1 MMSEAIGNDLRG
13 KGSPN
18 QAKNHPSLKRETWRR
33 SSGVNEG
40 GRISGALKISKTKD
54 EESERGVGVW
64 MSFPH
69 SALHSALPSVLLSG
83 DDDDDVEEEE
93 EEGCTHDTA
102 AAAGRSLISRE
113 TKTT

>member
-1 MMSEAIGNDLRG
+1 MMSVAIENDLRG

-54 EESERGVGVW
+54 EESERRSG
-64 MSFPH
+64 SLDEF
-69 SALHSALPSVLLSG
+69 SALSIAFRPPLSSPF
-83 DDDDDVEEEE
+83 
-93 EEGCTHDTA
+93 
-102 AAAGRSLISRE
+102 R
-113 TKTT
+113 

>member
-54 EESERGVGVW
+54 EERGVGVW

-83 DDDDDVEEEE
+83 DDDDDVE
-93 EEGCTHDTA
+93 
-102 AAAGRSLISRE
+102 GRRRGGMHP
-113 TKTT
+113 

>member
-1 MMSEAIGNDLRG
+1 M
-13 KGSPN
+13 
-18 QAKNHPSLKRETWRR
+18 
-33 SSGVNEG
+33 NEG

-69 SALHSALPSVLLSG
+69 SALHSALPPVLLSG

-93 EEGCTHDTA
+93 EKRRDAPMTQQQQQKSA
-102 AAAGRSLISRE
+102 L
-113 TKTT
+113 